1 MRHLIDFGDMS
12 RAEWDELYA
21 RASRIMDDPSQFI
34 DTCRGKVAASLFY
47 EPSTRTN
54 FSFQTAMLRLGGT
67 VFGFADPNSSSVAKG
82 ETLKD
87 TIKMVSSYADVVV
100 MRTPWEGA
108 AKAASLY
115 SHVPVVNAGD
125 GGHMHPTQTMA
136 DLTTMTR
143 LLGKVDGL
151 SIGLCGDL
159 KNGRTVHSLIK
170 AMAKFRDV
178 RFFLI
183 SPRELAVPEYMRA
196 FLQENGMPYTEV
208 TGLEAVIPQLDVL
221 YMTRIQRERFV
232 DPLEYERN
240 KGIYI
245 LTRRKL
251 ERAKEHM
258 LVMHPL
264 PRVDEIAV
272 DVDDDPRAVY
282 FQQARYGMFAR
293 MALLADLAN
302 QPRLERTAPVEIGT
316 RPVCSNPRCITQTQP
331 YLPPL
336 VKQNGGVDCCAFCD
350 AALRWTVPLDRG
362 WKFWYHSNLR
372 GPRPQ
377 RGKEGAFHPWIP
389 TAATVPPTITR
400 YGQCVRMN
408 KAWSVPPELPGG

>member
-1 MRHLIDFGDMS
+1 MRHLIDFGDLP
-12 RAEWDELYA
+12 RHEWDALYA
-21 RASRIMDDPSQFI
+21 RASQIMDDPSQFV
-34 DTCRGKVAASLFY
+34 DVCKGRVSCNLFY

-87 TIKMVSSYADVVV
+87 TIKMVSGYADVVV
-100 MRTPWEGA
+100 MRTPWEGS

-115 SHVPVVNAGD
+115 SAVPVVNAGD

-136 DLTTMTR
+136 DLTTITR
-143 LLGKVDGL
+143 LRGGVDGL
-151 SIGLCGDL
+151 SLGLCGDL

-170 AMAKFRDV
+170 AMAKFRDIK
-178 RFFLI
+178 FFLI
-183 SPRELAVPEYMRA
+183 SPRDLAVPEYMRV
-196 FLQENGMPYTEV
+196 FMRENNMWFTEV
-208 TGLEAVIPQLDVL
+208 TGLESV
-221 YMTRIQRERFV
+221 IQRERFV

-251 ERAKEHM
+251 ERAKPSM

-264 PRVDEIAV
+264 PRVDEISI

-293 MALLADLAN
+293 MALLEHLAL
-302 QPRLERTAPVEIGT
+302 QPRDDAPPAVEIGT
-316 RPVCSNPRCITQTQP
+316 KPVCTNPRCITQTEH

-336 VKQNGGVDCCAFCD
+336 VKKIGGVDCCGFCD
-350 AALRWTVPLDRG
+350 AALCYDLFSPCLYAVNSASFL
-362 WKFWYHSNLR
+362 F
-372 GPRPQ
+372 
-377 RGKEGAFHPWIP
+377 
-389 TAATVPPTITR
+389 
-400 YGQCVRMN
+400 
-408 KAWSVPPELPGG
+408 

>member
-1 MRHLIDFGDMS
+1 MRHLIDFGDLS
-12 RAEWDELYA
+12 RQEWDELYA
-21 RASRIMDDPSQFI
+21 RASGIMDDPGKYL
-34 DTCRGKVAASLFY
+34 DTCRGKVMASLFY

-67 VFGFADPNSSSVAKG
+67 VFGFADPSSPSAAKG
-82 ETLKD
+82 ESLKD
-87 TIKMVSSYADVVV
+87 TIKMVSGYADVVV

-115 SHVPVVNAGD
+115 SNVPVVNAGD
-125 GGHMHPTQTMA
+125 GGHMHPTQTTA

-143 LLGKVDGL
+143 LLGGVDGL
-151 SIGLCGDL
+151 AVGLCGDL

-170 AMAKFRDV
+170 AMAKFENI

-183 SPRELAVPEYMRA
+183 SPRELAVPGYMRA
-196 FLQENGMPYTEV
+196 FMRENDMRFTEV

-240 KGIYI
+240 KGIYV

-251 ERAKEHM
+251 ERAKEKM

-272 DVDDDPRAVY
+272 DVDDDPRAAY

-302 QPRLERTAPVEIGT
+302 QPRLERTVAVEIG
-316 RPVCSNPRCITQTQP
+316 RAPVCRNPRCITRTED

-336 VKQNGGVDCCAFCD
+336 VKKTGGVECCAFCD
-350 AALRWTVPLDRG
+350 AAL
-362 WKFWYHSNLR
+362 
-372 GPRPQ
+372 
-377 RGKEGAFHPWIP
+377 E
-389 TAATVPPTITR
+389 
-400 YGQCVRMN
+400 
-408 KAWSVPPELPGG
+408 

>member
-1 MRHLIDFGDMS
+1 MRHLIDFGDLT
-12 RAEWDELYA
+12 RQEWDELYA
-21 RASRIMDDPSQFI
+21 RASRIMDAPDQFL
-34 DTCRGKVAASLFY
+34 DVCRGKVMASLFY

-67 VFGFADPNSSSVAKG
+67 VFGFADPNSSSVSKG
-82 ETLKD
+82 ESLKD
-87 TIKMVSSYADVVV
+87 TIKMVSGYADVVV

-115 SHVPVVNAGD
+115 SNVPVVNAGD
-125 GGHMHPTQTMA
+125 GGHMHPTQTTA
-136 DLTTMTR
+136 DLTTITR
-143 LLGKVDGL
+143 LLGRVDGL
-151 SIGLCGDL
+151 AVGLCGDL

-170 AMAKFRDV
+170 ALAKFEDI

-183 SPRELAVPEYMRA
+183 SPRELAIPDYMRA
-196 FLQENGMPYTEV
+196 FMLEHDMRFTEV

-232 DPLEYERN
+232 DPLEYERC
-240 KGIYI
+240 KGVYV

-251 ERAKEHM
+251 DRAKKHM

-282 FQQARYGMFAR
+282 FEQARCGMFAR
-293 MALLADLAN
+293 MSLLSDLAN
-302 QPRLERTAPVEIGT
+302 QPRLDRTEAVEIGT
-316 RPVCSNPRCITQTQP
+316 RPVCRNPRCITQSQL

-350 AALRWTVPLDRG
+350 SAL
-362 WKFWYHSNLR
+362 
-372 GPRPQ
+372 
-377 RGKEGAFHPWIP
+377 E
-389 TAATVPPTITR
+389 
-400 YGQCVRMN
+400 
-408 KAWSVPPELPGG
+408 